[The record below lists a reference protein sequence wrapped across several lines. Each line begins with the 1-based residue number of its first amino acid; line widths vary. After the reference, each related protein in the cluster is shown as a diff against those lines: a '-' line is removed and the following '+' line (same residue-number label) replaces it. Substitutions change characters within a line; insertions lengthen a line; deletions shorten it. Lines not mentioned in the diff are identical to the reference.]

1 MIVETLKT
9 VARGGKGLKRNGSMM
24 RLSLEKSSKI
34 YVPILG
40 IIAAGMLLLDSLS
53 TYRSNK

>member
-1 MIVETLKT
+1 MIIETLKT
-9 VARGGKGLKRNGSMM
+9 VARGGKGLVKNKSMT
-24 RLSLEKSSKI
+24 RVSLEKSSKI

-40 IIAAGMLLLDSLS
+40 IIAAGMLLLDSFS